1 MKKKTR
7 IKEFEK
13 MYKSLT
19 DPDEIQKV
27 IRKESLKKM
36 KEDKMKD
43 TGL

>member
-27 IRKESLKKM
+27 IRKDSLKKM
-36 KEDKMKD
+36 REDKMKD